1 MFREFML
8 RSTLLVAG
16 LLAGA
21 VSPCTGQVYPP
32 GVQVPTSVFTGP
44 ERITVGGHLV
54 FDADFNLTSE
64 IHFQDGRAVAFQ
76 RGVGGHDHLTDPPMT
91 DPGHQAVDGLCRRRV
106 TVQH

>member
-1 MFREFML
+1 MFRESML

-21 VSPCTGQVYPP
+21 VSPCAGQVYPP

-54 FDADFNLTSE
+54 FAADFNLTSE

-76 RGVGGHDHLTDPPMT
+76 NLDQSRPFASVGFKRSSKRQPLVAANT
-91 DPGHQAVDGLCRRRV
+91 ACA
-106 TVQH
+106 